1 MVEGQKAL
9 NFMDTLESDI
19 PTGSWSARADQ
30 SGLEVVL
37 ANQNWVGFV
46 AYARCNSKCHG
57 FAYFGDGRSTR
68 DFVFTH

>member
-1 MVEGQKAL
+1 MEGEKAL
-9 NFMDTLESDI
+9 NFLDCLEKDI
-19 PTGSWSARADQ
+19 PKGAWSSRTDQ
-30 SGLEVVL
+30 SGLEVTL

-46 AYARCNSKCHG
+46 AYARCNTRCFG